1 MSIRITSI
9 NCLRN
14 LPPEQPVGIK
24 NRSFWRKLRKIISTK
39 CCKKVNSNLQRG
51 KDPVRAKKSLLLP
64 RKKLNLMLKSKKVKK
79 KMAILTK
86 NRKKRRMVWNIKMMK
101 ILRTKMSQKHWKKII
116 SKAKKIS
123 RMLNLMILKIKTEN
137 HNSDYL

>member
-1 MSIRITSI
+1 
-9 NCLRN
+9 
-14 LPPEQPVGIK
+14 
-24 NRSFWRKLRKIISTK
+24 
-39 CCKKVNSNLQRG
+39 
-51 KDPVRAKKSLLLP
+51 
-64 RKKLNLMLKSKKVKK
+64 MLKSKKVKK